1 MLEKMNIDMSRL
13 ASIDIIVE
21 TIRVSCDISLYCTYI
36 SYSAFILFDRPL
48 DQMGKVVSADTPL
61 KGDDIVSWAAYHA
74 DQQLRHPDPGSS
86 VALRSLLPLFYDQAK
101 SVAMIRHSMDVIK
114 RAVDILNPSQI
125 PIITVDQPLYTLAK
139 QIQWRWPE
147 THGEDRF
154 VILFGGLHIEM
165 AALKTLGN
173 LLDGSGWTSALVQ
186 AGVATPGTADSF
198 LKAAQVTRTRRARYV
213 TASTLHILRQEAYT
227 KYVNELEEGRN
238 QISLEEWCKRR
249 GDASPQF
256 KFWSIILQL
265 ELEVLIYVRSIRDAT
280 FLLYVDS
287 LTKIVP
293 WFFALDHTNYARWIP
308 IHLRDTV
315 SLDIKHPDVFA
326 QFLAGNFAVKM
337 TTRAFSVIA
346 IDQAHEQNNATVKGD
361 GGAVGLTE
369 NPAAMRRWMVSGPE
383 MSRVIR
389 EFQASADNKTHRTGI
404 LHHEQTK
411 HAQMVFVRYV
421 KSLHC
426 AMGEMGNPFCDESND
441 LLVLDNGDVADPVI
455 ITALRQ
461 MEVLGQE
468 QYERYVE
475 ERLVNRTK
483 PIADPIKRNN
493 LSLVSRPPVRKKSK
507 AQLHLSSINNDC
519 SLFSRL
525 YIASHVRDGDL
536 DAFFEHD
543 NQACPPALSQV
554 GNIRLGKKYDLEGC
568 LEDLIHPRDN
578 ASSPA
583 VEVVILDGAAIVNML
598 APGTTKT
605 FSEYATQVFLPY
617 ATSQLQHASRV
628 DVVFDEYL
636 PDSLKAAT
644 RKKRERYPE
653 TS

>member
-1 MLEKMNIDMSRL
+1 
-13 ASIDIIVE
+13 
-21 TIRVSCDISLYCTYI
+21 
-36 SYSAFILFDRPL
+36 
-48 DQMGKVVSADTPL
+48 MGKVVSADTPL

-74 DQQLRHPDPGSS
+74 DQQPRHPDPGSS
-86 VALRSLLPLFYDQAK
+86 VALTSLLPLFYDQAK

-139 QIQWRWPE
+139 HIQWRWPE

-198 LKAAQVTRTRRARYV
+198 LKAAHVTRTRRAHQV
-213 TASTLHILRQEAYT
+213 TASTLHILRQDAYT

-238 QISLEEWCKRR
+238 QISFEEWCKRR

-265 ELEVLIYVRSIRDAT
+265 ELEVLIYVRSIREAN

-308 IHLRDTV
+308 IHLRGMV
-315 SLDIKHPDVFA
+315 SLEIKHPDVFA
-326 QFLAGNFAVKM
+326 QFLTGNFAVKK
-337 TTRAFSVIA
+337 TTRAFSAIA

-369 NPAAMRRWMVSGPE
+369 NPAALRRWMVSGPE

-389 EFQASADNKTHRTGI
+389 EFQASAEKKTQRTGI

-411 HAQMVFVRYV
+411 HAQMAFVRDV

-426 AMGEMGNPFCDESND
+426 AMGEMWNPFCDESND
-441 LLVLDNGDVADPVI
+441 LLVLDSRDVADRVI

-461 MEVLGQE
+461 IEMLGQE

-493 LSLVSRPPVRKKSK
+493 LSLFSRPPVRKKSK
-507 AQLHLSSINNDC
+507 ERLHLSSIKNDC

-525 YIASHVRDGDL
+525 YIASQVRDGDL

-543 NQACPPALSQV
+543 NQACPPALSQM
-554 GNIRLGKKYDLEGC
+554 GNITLGKK
-568 LEDLIHPRDN
+568 
-578 ASSPA
+578 
-583 VEVVILDGAAIVNML
+583 V
-598 APGTTKT
+598 
-605 FSEYATQVFLPY
+605 
-617 ATSQLQHASRV
+617 
-628 DVVFDEYL
+628 
-636 PDSLKAAT
+636 
-644 RKKRERYPE
+644 
-653 TS
+653 

>member
-74 DQQLRHPDPGSS
+74 DQQPRHPDPGSS
-86 VALRSLLPLFYDQAK
+86 FALRSLLPLFYDQAK

-198 LKAAQVTRTRRARYV
+198 LKAAHVTRTRRAHQV
-213 TASTLHILRQEAYT
+213 TSNTLHILRQEGYT

-337 TTRAFSVIA
+337 TTRAFSAIA

-411 HAQMVFVRYV
+411 HAHMVFVRDV
-421 KSLHC
+421 KSLHR

-441 LLVLDNGDVADPVI
+441 LLVLDNVDVADPVI

-468 QYERYVE
+468 QY
-475 ERLVNRTK
+475 
-483 PIADPIKRNN
+483 
-493 LSLVSRPPVRKKSK
+493 
-507 AQLHLSSINNDC
+507 
-519 SLFSRL
+519 
-525 YIASHVRDGDL
+525 
-536 DAFFEHD
+536 
-543 NQACPPALSQV
+543 
-554 GNIRLGKKYDLEGC
+554 
-568 LEDLIHPRDN
+568 
-578 ASSPA
+578 
-583 VEVVILDGAAIVNML
+583 
-598 APGTTKT
+598 
-605 FSEYATQVFLPY
+605 
-617 ATSQLQHASRV
+617 
-628 DVVFDEYL
+628 
-636 PDSLKAAT
+636 
-644 RKKRERYPE
+644 
-653 TS
+653 